1 MAQAQQGGLSGVDKA
16 AILLMSLGEEMA
28 AEILRHLG
36 PRDVQRV
43 GVAMAALE
51 SVPRERVRNT
61 ATEFIDQMQEL
72 TSIGVNSDDYIKN
85 MLTGALGED
94 KANSM
99 IERILIGGNAKG
111 LESLKWMDARGVFEL
126 IRLEHPQII
135 AIVLSY
141 LEYDQSAQILAE
153 FPENMRTD
161 ILLRIATLDGV
172 QPSALQEL
180 NEILESQLKGGSGA
194 RSSALGGVKCAA
206 EILNFADRAVEGRIL
221 EEITNVDAELAE
233 NIQDLMFTF
242 ENLVDIDDRGIQTL
256 LRDISTDNLTVALK
270 GTDDAVRQKVFA
282 NMSERAADMLKDDL
296 ETKGPV
302 RLSDVEAAQ
311 KEIIAVARRLA
322 DEGQISLGSGGGE
335 EMV

>member
-1 MAQAQQGGLSGVDKA
+1 MAEAREGALKGVDKA
-16 AILLMSLGEEMA
+16 AILLMSLGESTA
-28 AEILRHLG
+28 AAILRNLG
-36 PRDVQRV
+36 PREVQKV
-43 GVAMAALE
+43 GVAMASLE
-51 SVPRERVRNT
+51 SVPKEKVQNAATSFLSEMQQLT
-61 ATEFIDQMQEL
+61 A
-72 TSIGVNSDDYIKN
+72 IGINSDEYIKR
-85 MLTGALGED
+85 MLTDALGED

-141 LEYDQSAQILAE
+141 LDYDQSAQILGE

-180 NEILESQLKGGSGA
+180 NDILERQLKGGTGA
-194 RSSALGGVKCAA
+194 KSSALGGIKCAA
-206 EILNFADRAVEGRIL
+206 EILNFAERNVEGKII
-221 EEITNVDAELAE
+221 EEITGIDNELAE

-242 ENLVDIDDRGIQTL
+242 ENITDIDDRGVQTL
-256 LRDISTDNLTVALK
+256 LREISTDSLTLALK
-270 GTDDAVRQKVFA
+270 GTDETVQNKIFA
-282 NMSERAADMLKDDL
+282 NMSERAAEMLKDDL
-296 ETKGPV
+296 EAKGPV
-302 RLSDVEAAQ
+302 KLSEVEGAQ
-311 KEIIAVARRLA
+311 KEIIAIARRLA
-322 DEGQISLGSGGGE
+322 EEGQISLGGSGGE

>member
-1 MAQAQQGGLSGVDKA
+1 MADAQSGGLRGVDKA
-16 AILLMSLGEEMA
+16 AILLMSLGEDAA
-28 AEILRHLG
+28 AEILRNLG
-36 PRDVQRV
+36 PRDVQKV

-51 SVPRERVRNT
+51 SVPRDRVRNT
-61 ATEFIDQMQEL
+61 ATAFINEMQEL
-72 TSIGVNSDDYIKN
+72 TSIGINSDDYIKK

-111 LESLKWMDARGVFEL
+111 LESLKWMDSRGVFEL

-141 LEYDQSAQILAE
+141 LEHDQSAQILAE

-180 NEILESQLKGGSGA
+180 NEILESQLKGGTGA

-206 EILNFADRAVEGRIL
+206 EILNFADRAVEGRII

-233 NIQDLMFTF
+233 TIQDLMFTF
-242 ENLVDIDDRGIQTL
+242 ENLIDVDDRGVQTL
-256 LRDISTDNLTVALK
+256 LREVSTDSLTLALK
-270 GTDDAVRQKVFA
+270 GTEDAVREKIFK
-282 NMSERAADMLKDDL
+282 NMSERAAEMLRDDL
-296 ETKGPV
+296 EAKGPV
-302 RLSDVEAAQ
+302 RLSDVETAQ
-311 KEIIAVARRLA
+311 KEIIAIARRLA
-322 DEGQISLGSGGGE
+322 DEGQISLGAGSGE